1 MSRRLPSIAFALIGA
16 FAIGAAATPAQAQV
30 IGLQGVYVPPSGGR
44 RASFGG
50 AADIGYIGSHGPL
63 GIWGAIGA
71 EYQRQRDN
79 GPGRGRVSADLR
91 FLPVRIQTAL
101 VPFIGGSVSANRSG
115 GKLSEWPGTRTGL
128 DALAGLLYVASDRSK
143 IALSIQERFGY
154 VVGMPHAF
162 ATEVGLRFP
171 LH

>member
-1 MSRRLPSIAFALIGA
+1 MSRRFPRYSLALIAA
-16 FAIGAAATPAQAQV
+16 FAIGAAAIPAHAQV

-44 RASFGG
+44 RPSFGG
-50 AADIGYIGSHGPL
+50 AADIGYIGSRGSL

-71 EYQRQRDN
+71 EYQRQRDA

-91 FLPVRIQTAL
+91 FLPVHL
-101 VPFIGGSVSANRSG
+101 DLPFVPFVGGSLSANRSG
-115 GKLSEWPGTRTGL
+115 GQLSEWRGTRTGL
-128 DALAGLLYVASDRSK
+128 DALAGVLYVASDRST
-143 IALSIQERFGY
+143 IALSVQERFGY
-154 VVGMPHAF
+154 VVGQSHAL